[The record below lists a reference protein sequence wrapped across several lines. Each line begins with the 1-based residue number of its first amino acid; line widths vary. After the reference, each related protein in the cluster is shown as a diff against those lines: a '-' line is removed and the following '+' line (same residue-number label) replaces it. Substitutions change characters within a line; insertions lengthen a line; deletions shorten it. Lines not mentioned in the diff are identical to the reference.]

1 MAKAA
6 FASWNDRIAPVFDVA
21 QWIHLVETE
30 CGQIIRQIRANVAG
44 EAPGQKAWRLAELE
58 VDILVCGAISRP
70 MQAMITAYGIEVIP
84 FIAGDLQEV
93 IEAWLCGKLA
103 GSDKYSMPGC
113 RRTRGRRW
121 RE

>member
-1 MAKAA
+1 
-6 FASWNDRIAPVFDVA
+6 
-21 QWIHLVETE
+21 
-30 CGQIIRQIRANVAG
+30 
-44 EAPGQKAWRLAELE
+44 
-58 VDILVCGAISRP
+58 
-70 MQAMITAYGIEVIP
+70 MITAYGIEVIA

-103 GSDKYSMPGC
+103 GSDKYRMPGC

>member
-58 VDILVCGAISRP
+58 VGILVCGAISRP

-93 IEAWLCGKLA
+93 IAAWLCGKLA
-103 GSDKYSMPGC
+103 GSDKYRMPGC